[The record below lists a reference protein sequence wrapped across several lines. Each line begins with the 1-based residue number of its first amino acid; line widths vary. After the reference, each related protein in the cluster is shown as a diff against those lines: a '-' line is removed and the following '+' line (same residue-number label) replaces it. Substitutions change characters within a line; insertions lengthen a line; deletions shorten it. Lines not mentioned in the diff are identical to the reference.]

1 MVVRKTFRGHD
12 FDFFFFK
19 TLYHL
24 FPLSIKW
31 RYRASPSHWISS
43 LTVVA
48 WSFAISF
55 CLFVII
61 NKQKIKCV
69 TMVVSVVWLV
79 NAFNAFCL
87 FVILWKILGI
97 WLTQKK
103 VSNVNYSLSRSLSTS
118 LWKRSDFFLCIVAT
132 CFEILLL
139 RSRLIGKKPVE
150 EIKTIHSFSKMWH
163 KLWPNSI

>member
-1 MVVRKTFRGHD
+1 MILTSCVRFLACQCIWWSERHSEAMVLI
-12 FDFFFFK
+12 FFLK

-118 LWKRSDFFLCIVAT
+118 LWKRSDFFSLYCSN
-132 CFEILLL
+132 LLWNSPFKKSFNWKKT
-139 RSRLIGKKPVE
+139 SRG
-150 EIKTIHSFSKMWH
+150 
-163 KLWPNSI
+163 N